1 MAEVEFTLTQGGLN
15 TNGTFI
21 LNTDNFYKRSVV
33 SSYVDVIGYKTLDIS
48 VDNRNVEIGHVAYYN
63 SNKTFIKCDSYTNNG
78 LQSLRVNITDPNVAF
93 IIFDFSTFDES
104 DITPDQVSVTVNL
117 SGKRVTLEVG
127 PNGFA
132 YSGSLDTNATFT
144 HMETYIPVAGN
155 ENATVTWGGI
165 EGWLRYVFY
174 DANKNFIGQYTGTAA
189 QTSQSI
195 SNLIAKNANAVYIR
209 ISINQTVPGFYG
221 LYLEGS
227 EYDEE
232 GPVLD
237 GPVLDES
244 IRNIKIGDIT
254 ITKIYLG
261 SENISK
267 VYLGDILI
275 FGGKEVDTPPDTPQ
289 EGEYASHEGYPII
302 VEDENIDITKDAY
315 LVEMSGNGVT
325 SGLVGSKVSDG
336 YVITIMSTDI
346 SYEFGKGGRME

>member
-1 MAEVEFTLTQGGLN
+1 MAEVEITLTQGGLN
-15 TNGTFI
+15 TDGTFMSD
-21 LNTDNFYKRSVV
+21 TDYYYESSVM
-33 SSYVDVIGYKTLDIS
+33 SSYVNVIGYKTLDIS
-48 VDNRNVEIGHVAYYN
+48 TDNQNVEIGYVAYYN
-63 SNKTFIKCDSYTNNG
+63 SNKTFIKYDRHISSG
-78 LQSLRVNITDPNVAF
+78 LQNLSINITDPNVAF
-93 IIFDFSTFDES
+93 IIFDFSTPDES
-104 DITPDQVSVTVNL
+104 DITPDQVSVTANL
-117 SGKRVTLEVG
+117 SGKRATLEVG
-127 PNGFA
+127 INGFT
-132 YSGSLDTNATFT
+132 YDGSLDTNTAFT

-174 DANKNFIGQYTGTAA
+174 NANKEFIGQYTGTAA

-195 SNLIAKNANAVYIR
+195 SELISNATNAVYIR
-209 ISINQTVPGFYG
+209 MSINQTVPGFYG

-237 GPVLDES
+237 GS
-244 IRNIKIGDIT
+244 IRNIKIGDVT

-275 FGGKEVDTPPDTPQ
+275 FGGTEADTPQ
-289 EGEYASHEGYPII
+289 EEYASHEGYPII
-302 VEDENIDITKDAY
+302 VEDENIDIAKDAY

-336 YVITIMSTDI
+336 YIITIISTDI